1 MGRNGAL
8 SGEKW
13 RPRWPPLWVH
23 STNLLNRSSLPWS
36 IWVSK
41 HLPHDVPKLKL
52 IASPLGNAA
61 MYIGL
66 SDFPAIF
73 YVREIQNLALVFG
86 DDKYVL
92 TASAGYRDLSE

>member
-8 SGEKW
+8 SIEEW

-23 STNLLNRSSLPWS
+23 STNLLNRSASPWS

-41 HLPHDVPKLKL
+41 QLPHDVPELKL
-52 IASPLGNAA
+52 IAAPLDNAA
-61 MYIGL
+61 MIIWL

-92 TASAGYRDLSE
+92 TASARYRDLSE